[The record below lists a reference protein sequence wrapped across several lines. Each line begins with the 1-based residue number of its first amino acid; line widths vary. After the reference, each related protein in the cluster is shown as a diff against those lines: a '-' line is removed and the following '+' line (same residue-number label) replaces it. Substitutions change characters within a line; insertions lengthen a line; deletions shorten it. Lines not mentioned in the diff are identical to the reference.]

1 MNREFDCVIVGAGP
15 AGLTAAIYLAR
26 FHLSVLIVDGGSS
39 RARLI
44 PVAHNVPG
52 FPNGISGDLLLSRMR
67 EQAIL
72 YGVAIEADVVTSA
85 TRSGGLF
92 ELRFSGALVHAQT
105 VLLATGVVDRRLD
118 MPDVIHNEALA
129 RGLLRYCPICDGY
142 EVTDRNVAIVG
153 SGKHGFD
160 EAMFVRS
167 FTRSLSLVSSESDRE
182 LSEGQRQEL
191 AAAEITL
198 LDGPCSQFRLDYDRI
213 SFDVPRGRLAFDA
226 IYSALGCQPR
236 SDLAGALDVECTE
249 MNCIVV
255 DRHQRTDQYGLY
267 AAGDIVMGLDQI
279 STAMGQGA
287 VAATTMRND
296 IAQRKSL
303 RRPFQTQVSSM

>member
-85 TRSGGLF
+85 TRSGSLF

-118 MPDVIHNEALA
+118 MPDVTHDEALA

-142 EVTDRNVAIVG
+142 EITDRDVAIIG
-153 SGKHGFD
+153 TGKHGFD
-160 EAMFVRS
+160 EAMF
-167 FTRSLSLVSSESDRE
+167 TRSYTRTLSLVSYDGAHE
-182 LSEGQRQEL
+182 LSERQRQEL

-198 LDGPCSQFRLDYDRI
+198 RDGPCSQFELEQDLI
-213 SFDVPRGRLAFDA
+213 SFDVPCGRLAFA
-226 IYSALGCQPR
+226 SLYSARGCQPR
-236 SDLAGALDVECTE
+236 SELAGALDVECTE
-249 MNCIVV
+249 VNCIVV
-255 DRHQRTDQYGLY
+255 DRHQRTDQCGLY

-287 VAATTMRND
+287 VAATTIRND

-303 RRPFQTQVSSM
+303 HRSFRTQVSSM